1 MGDAEQI
8 EYCADL
14 CRLAEACPFSDLTV
28 QRVPRKKNPKK
39 IPKSFVSSDPFFT
52 LLLQQC
58 CSFTSYK

>member
-39 IPKSFVSSDPFFT
+39 NPQIIRVERPFFYTT
-52 LLLQQC
+52 LTTML
-58 CSFTSYK
+58 FIYIV

>member
-28 QRVPRKKNPKK
+28 QRVPRKKNPQ
-39 IPKSFVSSDPFFT
+39 IIRVERPFFYTT
-52 LLLQQC
+52 LTTML
-58 CSFTSYK
+58 FIYIV

>member
-28 QRVPRKKNPKK
+28 QRVPRKKNPQ
-39 IPKSFVSSDPFFT
+39 IIRVERPFF
-52 LLLQQC
+52 LHYSYNNAVHLQR
-58 CSFTSYK
+58 KIK